1 MTARVTARLTEALPA
16 QRSELLPLA
25 WMLVAAAVASQI
37 AYPLIEGTGR
47 DRLVVLTVLVTFAAV
62 LTHAVA
68 RLGPSTATRLFG
80 VVLAGAAAVEVLGV
94 HTGVPFGDYVYGT
107 GLGPALAGVP
117 LVVPVAWAMTAY
129 PALLVARRLTLRQGR
144 PATAVVAGWALA
156 SWDVFLDPQMVEEG
170 YWRWVDPSPSLPGS
184 PDVPLT
190 NYAGW
195 LVVSVLLMAVLD
207 RVVPPAGTPNGTGNG
222 TDDLLPGLLYLW
234 TYAAQVLGNL
244 VFFDRPAV
252 AVLGGLAM
260 GVVALPYART
270 LRRSP

>member
-68 RLGPSTATRLFG
+68 RLGTSITVKLFG
-80 VVLAGAAAVEVLGV
+80 VVLVGAAAVEVLGV
-94 HTGVPFGDYVYGT
+94 HTGVPFGDYAYGT

-129 PALLVARRLTLRQGR
+129 PALLVARRLTIRQGR
-144 PATAVVAGWALA
+144 AATAVVAGWALA

-170 YWRWVDPSPSLPGS
+170 YWRWIEPDPSLPGS

-207 RVVPPAGTPNGTGNG
+207 RVVPVDTEQHAG
-222 TDDLLPGLLYLW
+222 DLLPGLLYLW

-252 AVLGGLAM
+252 AALGGLAM
-260 GVVALPYART
+260 GAVAVPYART